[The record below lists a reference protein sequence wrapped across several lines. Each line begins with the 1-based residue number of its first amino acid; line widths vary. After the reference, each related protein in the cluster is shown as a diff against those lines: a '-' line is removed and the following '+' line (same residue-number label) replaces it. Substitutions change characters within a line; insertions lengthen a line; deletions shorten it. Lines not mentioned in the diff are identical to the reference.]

1 MKKLIA
7 LAAFSLFCLS
17 VSAAN
22 ISTQNGYEAPASEVS
37 VSNSD
42 IIGTWKWVNS
52 NTEYP
57 VYLEFG
63 NNNSLKIMRMIPGNT
78 DIDDYVWK
86 LSGNNI
92 YYSRPAADDAKINTF
107 VIMECGGDTMLLQE
121 GETGIWLEKLTK

>member
-1 MKKLIA
+1 MKKFIT
-7 LAAFSLFCLS
+7 LAVFSLLCLS

-22 ISTQNGYEAPASEVS
+22 TSTQNGNEAPVSAVS

-52 NTEYP
+52 NAEYP
-57 VYLEFG
+57 IYFEFG

-78 DIDDYVWK
+78 DIDNYVWK

-92 YYSRPAADDAKINTF
+92 YYSRPAADDSKINTF
-107 VIMECGGDTMLLQE
+107 VIMECEGNTMLLQE
-121 GETGIWLEKLTK
+121 GETGFWLEKLTK

>member
-1 MKKLIA
+1 MKKIIA

-22 ISTQNGYEAPASEVS
+22 ISSQNSNEAPANVVS

-52 NTEYP
+52 NTDFP
-57 VYLEFG
+57 VYFEFG

-78 DIDDYVWK
+78 DIDNYVWK

-92 YYSRPAADDAKINTF
+92 YYSRPAADDSTINTF
-107 VIMECGGDTMLLQE
+107 VIMECEGDTMLLKE
-121 GETGIWLEKLTK
+121 GETGVWLEKLTK